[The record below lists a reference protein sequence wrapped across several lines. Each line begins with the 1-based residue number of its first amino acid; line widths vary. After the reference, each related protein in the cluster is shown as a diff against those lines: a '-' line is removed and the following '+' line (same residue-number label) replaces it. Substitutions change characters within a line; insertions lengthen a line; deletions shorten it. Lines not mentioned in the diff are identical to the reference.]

1 MSVDETSSST
11 APQQSGFGEII
22 ARARGVFLLGFWFA
36 SIAFIAP
43 FIVFLAWITG
53 NENFIYKPVRSFVK
67 FGFWITGVRI
77 EVTGRGNLSRDQTY
91 VFTPNHQSVLEVPLF
106 VTYLG
111 CNPGYLAKKEL
122 FKYPI
127 FGPGIGLMKVVP
139 IDRKNSQAAV
149 EGAKKATENLR
160 SGKSYVVYPEG
171 TRSPDGRL
179 LGFKKGAFLMAADA
193 GVPVVPVTVS
203 GSSALMPK
211 GKIRL
216 TPGVLQLKI
225 HEPISTAGYTRE
237 NVSKLMEQVR
247 SRIRSGLSEEEI
259 ALE

>member
-1 MSVDETSSST
+1 AKPHLYAVNHTS
-11 APQQSGFGEII
+11 AMDIPMLYAHLPFQFRII
-22 ARARGVFLLGFWFA
+22 
-36 SIAFIAP
+36 
-43 FIVFLAWITG
+43 
-53 NENFIYKPVRSFVK
+53 
-67 FGFWITGVRI
+67 
-77 EVTGRGNLSRDQTY
+77 
-91 VFTPNHQSVLEVPLF
+91 
-106 VTYLG
+106 
-111 CNPGYLAKKEL
+111 AKKEL

-225 HEPISTAGYTRE
+225 HEPVSTAGYTRE

-247 SRIRSGLSEEEI
+247 TRIRSGLSEEEI